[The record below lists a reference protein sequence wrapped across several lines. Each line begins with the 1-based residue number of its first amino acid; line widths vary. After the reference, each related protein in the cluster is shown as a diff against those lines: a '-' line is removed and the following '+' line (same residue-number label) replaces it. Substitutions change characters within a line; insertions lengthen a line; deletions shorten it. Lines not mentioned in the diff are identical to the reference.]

1 LTFFNDLRNY
11 FISQE
16 KSGHVGLLQK
26 RTYGIG
32 SPTSQCDVRPM
43 QIGVR
48 QTQNLPVTSRDVS

>member
-32 SPTSQCDVRPM
+32 SPTSQCHSCATYANRSKADAKS
-43 QIGVR
+43 
-48 QTQNLPVTSRDVS
+48 TSNE